1 MKRVMGRATMLARQ
15 VRNGDA
21 KGAVADIR
29 SWMWSEN
36 QYCGLTRVFA
46 DSFEPKPANVELRAA
61 ELDATLAAKVFDFT
75 GLDERDA
82 TFLDRRRRIWE
93 AGFDNGF
100 VALAPGD
107 EPAYL
112 QWLIPPSQNDMVAD
126 YFGPL
131 FPLDD
136 HTLTVEGAWIP
147 PKFRKEKVMGEG
159 LSLVTE
165 AAASA
170 SPEADRARCFP
181 ELANKGAVRGSMS
194 GGYRIDTVR
203 TDTWRLGRRTVTF
216 EPTTAEAAGY

>member
-1 MKRVMGRATMLARQ
+1 MLVQQ
-15 VRNGDA
+15 VKNGDA
-21 KGAVADIR
+21 KGALGDVR
-29 SWMWSEN
+29 SWVWSEN
-36 QYCGLTRVFA
+36 QYCGLSRTFA
-46 DSFEPKPANVELRAA
+46 DDFTPAPANVKLHA
-61 ELDATLAAKVFDFT
+61 EPLDDALAAKVFDFD
-75 GLDERDA
+75 GLGERDA
-82 TFLDRRRRIWE
+82 TYLERRKRIWD
-93 AGFDNGF
+93 AGFDGGF
-100 VALAPGD
+100 VAMAGD

-112 QWLIPPSQNDMVAD
+112 QWLIPPRQNKQVAD

-165 AAASA
+165 AAAAA

-181 ELANKGAVRGSMS
+181 ELANKGAVKGSAS
-194 GGYRIDTVR
+194 GGYVIDTVR

-216 EPTTAEAAGY
+216 TPTTAEAVGY